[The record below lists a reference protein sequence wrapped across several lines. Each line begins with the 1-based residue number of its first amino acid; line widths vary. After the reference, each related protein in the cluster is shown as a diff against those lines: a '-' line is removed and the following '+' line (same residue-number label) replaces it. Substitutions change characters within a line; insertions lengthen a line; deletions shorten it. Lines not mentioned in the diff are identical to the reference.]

1 MFSKFFIFRPIFATC
16 IALVVVVAGVVC
28 IPLLPI
34 AQFPQIAPPV
44 VQVQATYTGASAEV
58 VEKTVTQ
65 PMEEQINGVEGMMYM
80 SSQSSND
87 GTSTINVTFEVGY
100 DLDIAAVDVQNKVSI
115 AQPQLP
121 EEVRRFGITVQKQST
136 SFILIVTLI
145 SPDGRYDDLFLSN
158 YAAINIVDVLRR
170 IPGAGTVQILGERK
184 YSMRFWLNPDKLTS
198 LGLTAT
204 DVVNAIQDQNIQVAA
219 GGIGDPPSPKDQTF
233 QYTITTKGRLEEV
246 SEFEDIILRTS
257 DDGAVLRLKDVAR
270 VELGAEN
277 YRWYTTLDNKK
288 STSVAIYQLPDAN
301 ALEVANG
308 AKKAMVELSKRFP
321 EGIEYSIPYDTT
333 MFVKESMK
341 EVIIT
346 LIIAIILVISVIFV
360 FLQDWRATVIP
371 AIAIPVSLIGT
382 FAVMMAFGFSTNTL
396 TMFGLVLAIG
406 IVVDDAIVVVENATR
421 HIDDDH
427 MSPRD
432 ATLKAMEEVTSPVV
446 ATTLVLLAV
455 FIPVAFMPGITGQ
468 FYRQFALTIAFSV
481 SISSINALTLSP
493 AISALVLR
501 GTPTEQGMFFTK
513 FNQFFDWAR
522 EKYEIGVK
530 IFIERWKLMFAGFIA
545 LLIGAAIMFSVVP
558 TGFIPDEDQG
568 YFIVVIMGPEGTS
581 LDRTTVIADKVQDE
595 TLAMEG
601 VANVITIGG
610 YNILSATVDSSAAS
624 LFVMLTPWDERTS
637 PELSLTSIMGQLQNK
652 VQMIPQALV
661 FAFNPPPVQGL
672 STTGGFQFELQDY
685 TGGDLEKLYDISQQ
699 IIASGKKYDV
709 LTPLSTMFMVN
720 YPQFH
725 IELDRT
731 KAKTLKIP
739 VNDVFTVLQTY
750 LGSYY
755 VNDFNKFG
763 RVYRVYVQAER
774 DYRGDVG
781 DISRFY
787 VRSQD
792 ENLIPLSALVDV
804 ERRRGVATVK
814 HYNLYRTIE
823 ITGANAVGHSS
834 GDAIKAMTDISKKIL
849 PAGYGFEWTGTAYQ
863 EIKAGSLAP
872 FIFALALI
880 FVYLFLAAQYESWS
894 LPLVIM
900 FSVPLALFGALVAQK
915 WRGLANDIYCQIG
928 LVMLI
933 GLASKN
939 AILIVEFAKDL
950 REQGRSIVDAAREA
964 ARLRLRPILMTA
976 LSFILGLIPLV
987 VASGAGAASRHS
999 LGTAVLGG
1007 MVAATFLSLALVPV
1021 LYVIVQTISERGLH
1035 RDDPKKLLI
1044 WLKGKLQSIK
1054 VRDEFTDR
1062 NRG

>member
-1 MFSKFFIFRPIFATC
+1 MFSKFFIQRPIFATC
-16 IALVVVVAGVVC
+16 IALIVVVAGVVC
-28 IPLLPI
+28 IPLLPV
-34 AQFPQIAPPV
+34 AQFPQIAPPT
-44 VQVQATYTGASAEV
+44 VQVQAVYTGASAEV

-87 GTSTINVTFEVGY
+87 GTSVINVTFEVGY

-136 SFILIVTLI
+136 SFILIVSLT

-184 YSMRFWLNPDKLTS
+184 YSMRFWLDPDKLTS
-198 LGLTAT
+198 MGLTAT
-204 DVVNAIQDQNIQVAA
+204 DVIDAIQDQNIQVAA
-219 GGIGDPPSPKDQTF
+219 GGIGDPPSPKGQTF

-246 SEFEDIILRTS
+246 SEFENIVLRTG
-257 DDGAVLRLKDVAR
+257 DDGAVLRLGDVAR

-288 STSVAIYQLPDAN
+288 STSIAIYQLPDAN
-301 ALEVANG
+301 ALEVARA
-308 AKKAMVELSKRFP
+308 AKEAMVELSKRFP

-333 MFVKESMK
+333 MFVKASMK

-346 LIIAIILVISVIFV
+346 LIIAIILVISVIFI
-360 FLQDWRATVIP
+360 FLQDWRATIIP

-382 FAVMMAFGFSTNTL
+382 FAVLMAFGFSTNTL

-406 IVVDDAIVVVENATR
+406 IVVDDAIIVVENASR
-421 HIDDDH
+421 LIDTEH
-427 MSPRD
+427 LSARE
-432 ATLKAMEEVTSPVV
+432 ATIKAMEEVTSPVI

-455 FIPVAFMPGITGQ
+455 FVPVAFMPGITGQ

-481 SISSINALTLSP
+481 SISSINALTMSP
-493 AISALVLR
+493 AISSLVLR
-501 GTPTEQGMFFTK
+501 GTPSQHGLFFTK

-522 EKYEIGVK
+522 EKYDAGVK
-530 IFIERWKLMFAGFIA
+530 IFIEKWRLMLVGFVA
-545 LLIGAAIMFSVVP
+545 LLVAAAIMFSIVP

-568 YFIVVIMGPEGTS
+568 YFFVVIMGPDGAS
-581 LDRTTVIADKVQDE
+581 LERTTAIAGEVEKDAM
-595 TLAMEG
+595 AMEG
-601 VANVITIGG
+601 VANVLVIGG
-610 YNILSATVDSSAAS
+610 YNLLSATVDSSAATVI
-624 LFVMLTPWDERTS
+624 VMLNDWDERTT
-637 PELSLTSIMGQLQNK
+637 PELSLTAIMDRLQQK
-652 VQMIPQALV
+652 VQMVPQALI

-672 STTGGFQFELQDY
+672 STTGGFQYELQDY
-685 TGGDLEKLYDISQQ
+685 TGGDIEKLYDVSQQ
-699 IIASGKKYDV
+699 IIAAGKDYKS
-709 LTPLSTMFMVN
+709 LGPLSTMFKVN

-725 IELDRT
+725 VDLDRT
-731 KAKTLKIP
+731 KAKTLNIP
-739 VNDVFTVLQTY
+739 INDVFDTLQAY
-750 LGSYY
+750 LGSLY

-774 DYRGDVG
+774 DYRSDVS

-792 ENLIPLSALVDV
+792 EELIPLSALVKVD
-804 ERRRGVATVK
+804 RQRGVSTVK
-814 HYNLYRTIE
+814 HYNLYRTVE
-823 ITGANAVGHSS
+823 ITGANAPGYSS
-834 GDAIKAMTDISKKIL
+834 GDAIKAMTDISQKIL

-863 EIKAGSLAP
+863 EIKAGNLAP
-872 FIFALALI
+872 FIFGLALI

-900 FSVPLALFGALVAQK
+900 FSVPLALLGALVAQK

-950 REQGRSIVDAAREA
+950 REQGRSIVEAAREA

-976 LSFILGLIPLV
+976 FSFILGIIPLV
-987 VASGAGAASRHS
+987 VATGAGAASRHS
-999 LGTAVLGG
+999 LGTAVFGG
-1007 MVAATFLSLALVPV
+1007 MVAATFLSLILVPV
-1021 LYVIVQTISERGLH
+1021 LYVIIQTAAERGIK
-1035 RDDPKKLLI
+1035 RDDPRKLLG
-1044 WLKGKLQSIK
+1044 WVKTKLESVK
-1054 VRDEFTDR
+1054 VRDEFR
-1062 NRG
+1062 